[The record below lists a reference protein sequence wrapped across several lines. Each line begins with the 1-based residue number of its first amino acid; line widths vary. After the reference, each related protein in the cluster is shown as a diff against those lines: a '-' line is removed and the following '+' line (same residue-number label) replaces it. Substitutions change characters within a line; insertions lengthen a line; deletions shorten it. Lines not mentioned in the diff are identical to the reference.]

1 MTAAFQLNAFQP
13 NAFQTLVV
21 TGVIYAPDQDDI
33 ANINGTVT
41 GGESNVDMH
50 DGFTY
55 KEIKQIEKIRKK
67 LEKLRLEE
75 EKAFAE
81 TNKRR
86 KQTIIDIVEPPVV
99 SVKQNEVELTQAIEV
114 PTVDIVKLSA
124 EIARLELQ
132 RQLLERQ
139 VAQKQALQAYQ
150 QYIAHIEALAKAE
163 LDDEEALLMLL

>member
-1 MTAAFQLNAFQP
+1 MSEAFQLNAFQP
-13 NAFQTLVV
+13 NAFQTAVI
-21 TGVIYAPDQDDI
+21 TGTLYATDQDDT
-33 ANINGTVT
+33 ANISGFVG
-41 GGESNVDMH
+41 GGENVDTH

-124 EIARLELQ
+124 EIAKLELQ

-163 LDDEEALLMLL
+163 IDDEEALLMLL